1 MLRGVCDDTA
11 DREGNVIT
19 QGEDLIA
26 PFFYS
31 SMGDALC
38 VCLLFTWMTTQDLLS
53 TVQIEDGLDM

>member
-38 VCLLFTWMTTQDLLS
+38 VCLLFTWMTYFEIKTANI
-53 TVQIEDGLDM
+53 IEK